1 MCFPGLWDV
10 PAAGF
15 SHSGTGALEE
25 RCPRPH
31 RWHFSRLEPSEQA
44 DGAHGLQSP
53 SAARP
58 APQSPAPLGRAPTEP
73 RTVRAR
79 SGDPHTRLSPGRGPP
94 NRTEPPRRP
103 RHRAPLIPLHHPPH
117 FGRHRRHGL
126 VPQRLPF
133 GHGCAH
139 IRAGDDRRGSAHRTS
154 PRPPMP
160 RRGRVPGRSLR
171 SAPRH
176 AAPLPPASAALRR
189 GRCLLIDC
197 GRREGRG
204 AAGRPGS
211 AAIFGRR
218 LPPPPPP
225 PDIMAGGSRGA
236 GSAEVRRCR
245 PLP

>member
-73 RTVRAR
+73 RKVRAR

-94 NRTEPPRRP
+94 NRTAPPP
-103 RHRAPLIPLHHPPH
+103 A
-117 FGRHRRHGL
+117 
-126 VPQRLPF
+126 
-133 GHGCAH
+133 
-139 IRAGDDRRGSAHRTS
+139 
-154 PRPPMP
+154 
-160 RRGRVPGRSLR
+160 
-171 SAPRH
+171 APRSPH
-176 AAPLPPASAALRR
+176 PT
-189 GRCLLIDC
+189 
-197 GRREGRG
+197 
-204 AAGRPGS
+204 
-211 AAIFGRR
+211 
-218 LPPPPPP
+218 PPPTSLWPPP
-225 PDIMAGGSRGA
+225 TTWPRSSASSFWTRLCPYSRG
-236 GSAEVRRCR
+236 G
-245 PLP
+245 